1 MNVERIASIVMYVLI
16 LLGTLVLFIG
26 FFGENYDPMLNVA
39 YIYFFV
45 ALLGVLASTVIGAL
59 ANPKS
64 VKGSLIGIGVMVL
77 IVGVSYA
84 MSSGEI
90 LSSYPKTVTEGSVK
104 WSEAGLYTLYVLF
117 VGAIGAIIYSGVA
130 KFIHR

>member
-26 FFGENYDPMLNVA
+26 FFGESYDPMLNVA

-64 VKGSLIGIGVMVL
+64 VKGSLIG
-77 IVGVSYA
+77 
-84 MSSGEI
+84 
-90 LSSYPKTVTEGSVK
+90 
-104 WSEAGLYTLYVLF
+104 
-117 VGAIGAIIYSGVA
+117 
-130 KFIHR
+130 